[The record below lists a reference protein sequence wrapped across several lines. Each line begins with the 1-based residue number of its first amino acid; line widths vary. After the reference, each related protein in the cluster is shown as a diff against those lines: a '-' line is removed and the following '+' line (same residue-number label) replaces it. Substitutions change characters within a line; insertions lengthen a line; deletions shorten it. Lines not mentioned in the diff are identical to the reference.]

1 MASYDYDL
9 FVIGGGSGGVR
20 AARVAAALGKRV
32 GIAEEFRFG
41 GTCVIRG
48 CVPKKLY
55 VYASQFP
62 EHFADAAGYGWTVP
76 KAEFNWQTLVANKER
91 EISRLEAIYKKNV
104 QGAGGETFQSR
115 AVLVEPHVVRL
126 VDQDRTV
133 TADQILIATGGRP
146 ASHPALPGHEHCI
159 FSNEA
164 FDLPELPKA
173 IMIEGGGYI
182 AVEFAN
188 IFHGLGV
195 ETTLVYRGKEILS
208 RFDMDLRSML
218 HETMVKKG
226 IRILCRSVSEH
237 IKKRPDGRLDAHV
250 TGGVVLTVDQVMLAI
265 GRVPNTENL
274 GLEQVGVEM
283 NTAGAINV
291 GIFSDFPPFSSAS
304 ADMSIKGYDIDVAQ
318 AIADALKVKLNLVS
332 VTGQNRIPYLT
343 DKRVDILMSVGYSK
357 EREQVIDFAAAY
369 APYYIAVIGPKA
381 LAVKGKE
388 DLADKSI
395 AVNRGT
401 LEDTSL
407 TEAAPADADI
417 KRFDNYNAVIQAFIS
432 GQTQLMV
439 VGNDVGAQVL
449 ARQEA
454 LKPEQ
459 KFQLL
464 TSPSHIGLNK
474 NEGALKKAVN
484 DAVAKMLADG
494 KLDESSKA
502 WLKTPLNPD
511 NLKD

>member
-1 MASYDYDL
+1 MAKSPSLNRVTL
-9 FVIGGGSGGVR
+9 FLELLSQYGRR
-20 AARVAAALGKRV
+20 A
-32 GIAEEFRFG
+32 
-41 GTCVIRG
+41 
-48 CVPKKLY
+48 
-55 VYASQFP
+55 
-62 EHFADAAGYGWTVP
+62 
-76 KAEFNWQTLVANKER
+76 
-91 EISRLEAIYKKNV
+91 
-104 QGAGGETFQSR
+104 GAGGRTQQTSFQQGNQEMTLRNALKSI
-115 AVLVEPHVVRL
+115 
-126 VDQDRTV
+126 V
-133 TADQILIATGGRP
+133 TAAMMLGAAGLATQ
-146 ASHPALPGHEHCI
+146 A
-159 FSNEA
+159 
-164 FDLPELPKA
+164 KA
-173 IMIEGGGYI
+173 
-182 AVEFAN
+182 
-188 IFHGLGV
+188 
-195 ETTLVYRGKEILS
+195 
-208 RFDMDLRSML
+208 
-218 HETMVKKG
+218 
-226 IRILCRSVSEH
+226 
-237 IKKRPDGRLDAHV
+237 DAIDDI
-250 TGGVVLTVDQVMLAI
+250 TK
-265 GRVPNTENL
+265 
-274 GLEQVGVEM
+274 
-283 NTAGAINV
+283 AGAINV

-318 AIADALKVKLNLVS
+318 AIADSLKVKLNLVS

-357 EREQVIDFAAAY
+357 ERAEVIDFAAAY
-369 APYYIAVIGPKA
+369 APYYIAVIGPAA
-381 LAVKGKE
+381 LSVKGKE

-407 TEAAPADADI
+407 TEAAPASADI
-417 KRFDNYNAVIQAFIS
+417 RRFDNYNSVIQAFIS

-449 ARQEA
+449 AKQDA

-474 NEGALKKAVN
+474 NEDRLKKAVN